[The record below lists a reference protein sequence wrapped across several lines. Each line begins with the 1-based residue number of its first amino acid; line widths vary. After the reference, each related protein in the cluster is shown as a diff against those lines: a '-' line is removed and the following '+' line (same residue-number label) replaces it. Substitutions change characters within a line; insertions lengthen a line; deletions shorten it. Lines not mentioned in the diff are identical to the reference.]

1 MHDARILYVNLES
14 IINEAETNNEALTEW
29 LNNGYEIIQMVG
41 LEYGAIIVVDKVQHS
56 LETGD
61 SMGLGVPNMIPNM
74 VPNMPKEFMDEIT
87 AALESEQKDGE
98 DLQV

>member
-14 IINEAETNNEALTEW
+14 IVNEAETNNEALTEY

-41 LEYGAIIVVDKVQHS
+41 LAYGAVIVVDKVQHS

-61 SMGLGVPNMIPNM
+61 SMGIGVPNMI
-74 VPNMPKEFMDEIT
+74 PNMPKEFMDEIT
-87 AALESEQKDGE
+87 TALESEQKDGE